1 MIEQRIRQAA
11 NIIATLV
18 ENTPGAM
25 RMGYGIEIEITE
37 PGRELMAE
45 TLAAWLED
53 EGLLKKESN

>member
-1 MIEQRIRQAA
+1 LTEQRIRQAA
-11 NIIATLV
+11 NVIATLV

-53 EGLLKKESN
+53 EGLSKRNQ